1 MPTVSSS
8 PLAILPT
15 EVDQA
20 YAIVIAT
27 RILMRRNFETLRD
40 RTGSKYFKNIKLQDI
55 PWGERTKI
63 PLNFPPRFLERYPTD
78 FSVNFTTLG
87 CNMLKCYKH
96 DLEKECLT
104 NPFLINGYVYACN
117 EACFR
122 VFEEFN
128 DFLTEKFK
136 LEKKNSSSNSS
147 SNSSNSSSSR
157 RRRSSSNDDGL
168 KEKKKPRSELT
179 FETLS
184 IEKHGSTHTECF
196 CGMQLHNLKKFALLP
211 SSRWNDPDEQWAN
224 AEEFLSQTKPDQM
237 KLASMAGLIDSPPL
251 KWNVSDQNINFTHD
265 YCQRF
270 RKEYD
275 VEKDECY
282 TQIHRT
288 ILGFIVGENIIK
300 QFSDRDLTG
309 LLATNPLPIDYIMNL
324 MLSNKLLLNP
334 KYRENSLTQKELEK
348 CLFVDTPDKIV
359 SNNQEEKL
367 EIISLGDLTLPISID
382 VLIHQ
387 SKEVTSIILD
397 LIKSSAQDAGVEGTV
412 TLSPL
417 IMAHLLKYY
426 SHTFLT
432 KVLTNTTGSLIPF
445 TTRLSSLFITTVVK
459 DMCLNVAVKVL
470 TTASRVF
477 SGVFSVAV
485 LTLIPEI
492 LLGVYNIGGFNNEI
506 TRNQI
511 EDRKQQLVNDTLIS
525 LIDNFRD
532 SLSYVTINN
541 KNSKYI
547 SPLITPEY
555 IYTLCI
561 IEFIYQNP
569 ELKITIGYNGI
580 NQEELL
586 TLIDEYLLNLEV
598 NSVGQYIDYSLPS
611 EYMLDS
617 IPKEQN
623 PEEGEGEHSF
633 QSKLQLRLL
642 NNSFLAR
649 SNRMII
655 LNRDL
660 YLLMLS
666 LVFIFMAGLLC
677 IFDYNKIITIIMF
690 LLGTC
695 CISLWTIWFK
705 PIIENCKTIN

>member
-8 PLAILPT
+8 PHAILPT

-40 RTGSKYFKNIKLQDI
+40 RAGSKYFKNIKLQDI
-55 PWGERTKI
+55 PWSERTKI

-128 DFLTEKFK
+128 EFLTEKFK
-136 LEKKNSSSNSS
+136 LEKKNSSSSS
-147 SNSSNSSSSR
+147 SGN
-157 RRRSSSNDDGL
+157 GL

-184 IEKHGSTHTECF
+184 LEKHGNTHTECF

-211 SSRWNDPDEQWAN
+211 SSRWNDPDEKWAN
-224 AEEFLSQTKPDQM
+224 AEKFLSQTKPDQM
-237 KLASMAGLIDSPPL
+237 KLAGMAGLVDSPPL

-265 YCQRF
+265 YCRRF

-288 ILGFIVGENIIK
+288 ILGFIVGENTIK
-300 QFSDRDLTG
+300 QFSDRDLTR
-309 LLATNPLPIDYIMNL
+309 LLAANPLPIDYIMNL

-334 KYRENSLTQKELEK
+334 KYQENSLTQKELEK
-348 CLFVDTPDKIV
+348 YLFVHTPDKIV

-367 EIISLGDLTLPISID
+367 EVISLGDLTLPISID

-387 SKEVTSIILD
+387 SKEITSIILD
-397 LIKSSAQDAGVEGTV
+397 LIKSSAQDAGIEGVV

-477 SGVFSVAV
+477 SGVFSVAI

-525 LIDNFRD
+525 LIDNFRN

-555 IYTLCI
+555 MYTLCL

-586 TLIDEYLLNLEV
+586 TLIDEYLLNLEI

-611 EYMLDS
+611 EYILNN
-617 IPKEQN
+617 IPEEQN
-623 PEEGEGEHSF
+623 PEEGEEETISQEHSF
-633 QSKLQLRLL
+633 QSKLKLRLL

-649 SNRMII
+649 TNRIII

-666 LVFIFMAGLLC
+666 LFFIFMASLLFT
-677 IFDYNKIITIIMF
+677 FDYNKIIAIIMF

-705 PIIENCKTIN
+705 PIIQNYKTIN